1 MNKIK
6 YDIDLMKFI
15 SMFENITHVSPKD
28 CISGD
33 PLIFVVNRGDIAKAI
48 GKNAS
53 NIHRIEGLLK
63 KRVKIIE
70 FNDDICMFIR
80 NVISPLKVAEVSK
93 EENKITIKDPDMK
106 TKGMI
111 IGRDS
116 TNLNKTK
123 EIVSRYFEFEE
134 IVVR

>member
-6 YDIDLMKFI
+6 YDIDPMKFMA
-15 SMFENITHVSPKD
+15 MFESLTHISPKD
-28 CISGD
+28 CISGE
-33 PLIFVVNRGDIAKAI
+33 PLIFVVNRGDIARAI

-53 NIHRIEGLLK
+53 NIHRLEGMLK

-70 FNDDICMFIR
+70 FNDDVCMFIR
-80 NVISPLKVAEVSK
+80 NVIAPLKVAEVSL
-93 EENKITIKDPDMK
+93 EENKITIKDPDTK
-106 TKGMI
+106 VKGMI

-123 EIVSRYFEFEE
+123 EIVSRYFEFED